1 MNYLRGILFLLILLS
16 GDNILAQDSTGLS
29 GTPYKEGQVSNEGA
43 STYLFKEWYSGSVR
57 TDDDKVHD
65 GVQLRYDIVKDE
77 IEYKADSGLYRVTQ
91 GVKEFTLPTGTDLY
105 IFRSGFPAVE
115 KYTNQSF
122 YRIMYNGETKLLK
135 RYQSPI
141 KVEKASATREM
152 EPDAKLYIL
161 KGEKLTLVNLKD
173 KNSFLKL
180 LSDEKNKMQYVIK
193 EEQLEFD
200 GDDDLAK
207 LLEEYDSYKAGR
219 GGN

>member
-1 MNYLRGILFLLILLS
+1 MNYLKGILCLSVLLS
-16 GDNILAQDSTGLS
+16 GNRIMAQDSTGLS
-29 GTPYKEGQVSNEGA
+29 GTPYQEVQADVSP
-43 STYLFKEWYSGSVR
+43 YLFEEWYSGSVR
-57 TDDDKVHD
+57 TDNDEVHD

-77 IEYKADSGLYRVTQ
+77 IEYKIDSSLFRLKQ
-91 GVKEFTLPTGTDLY
+91 GVKEFSIPSGTDLY
-105 IFRSGFPAVE
+105 IFKNGFPAVE
-115 KYTNQSF
+115 NKTDKSF
-122 YRIMYNGETKLLK
+122 YRILYDGETKLLK

-141 KVEKASATREM
+141 KVEKASATTEM
-152 EPDAKLYIL
+152 EPDAKLYIV
-161 KGEKLTLVNLKD
+161 KDNKLTLVNLKD

>member
-1 MNYLRGILFLLILLS
+1 MKYLQGVLCLSILLLT
-16 GDNILAQDSTGLS
+16 NKTWAQDSTGLS
-29 GTPYKEGQVSNEGA
+29 GTPYQETAGA
-43 STYLFKEWYSGSVR
+43 TYLFNDWYSGSVR
-57 TDDDKVHD
+57 MADDKVYD

-77 IEYKADSGLYRVTQ
+77 IEYKKDSSLFRIAQ
-91 GVKEFTLPTGTDLY
+91 GVQEFTLPSGTDLY
-105 IFRSGFPAVE
+105 IFRSGFPAVD
-115 KYTNQSF
+115 KYTGKSF
-122 YRIMYNGETKLLK
+122 YRIMYDGKTKLLK
-135 RYQSPI
+135 KYQSPI

-161 KGEKLTLVNLKD
+161 KGDKLTLVTLKD

-207 LLEEYDSYKAGR
+207 LLEEYDSYQAGR

>member
-1 MNYLRGILFLLILLS
+1 MKYLKRILFLSIMIWS
-16 GDNILAQDSTGLS
+16 GKLMAQDSTGLA
-29 GTPYKEGQVSNEGA
+29 GKIYHETANGGA
-43 STYLFKEWYSGSVR
+43 ASYLFSEWYSGSIR
-57 TDDDKVHD
+57 ANNDKVYD
-65 GVQLRYDIVKDE
+65 GIQLRYEIAKDE
-77 IEYKADSGLYRVTQ
+77 IEYKKDSVLFRIAE
-91 GVKEFTLPTGTDLY
+91 GVKEFTIPSGTDLY
-105 IFRSGFPAVE
+105 IFRNGFPAANGL
-115 KYTNQSF
+115 TNKNF
-122 YRIMYNGETKLLK
+122 YRIMYDGETKLLK

-152 EPDAKLYIL
+152 EPDAKLYIV
-161 KGEKLTLVNLKD
+161 KNDKLTLVNLKD

-207 LLEEYDSYKAGR
+207 LLEEYDSYRAGR